1 MKSPR
6 YLMLMLLAAMT
17 LSGHVAAM
25 EAKSERQAGDA
36 VKYRQALFQLVR
48 SNMGPLGAM
57 AKGNIPFDAEVIK
70 TNAMRMEQL
79 GAMIPD
85 YLKTDTRKFSVDT
98 DAKNDIWDNMA
109 DFQEKAQALTQAAAN
124 LQKASMTG
132 DEAEYKKAIG
142 MVGRTCKGCHDEYKK
157 D

>member
-1 MKSPR
+1 
-6 YLMLMLLAAMT
+6 MT
-17 LSGHVAAM
+17 GHVAAM
-25 EAKSERQAGDA
+25 EAKTERQAGDA
-36 VKYRQALFQLVR
+36 LKYRQALFQLIR

-70 TNAMRMEQL
+70 TNALRMEQL

-85 YLKTDTRKFSVDT
+85 YLSTDTRKFSLST
-98 DAKNDIWDNMA
+98 DAKDNIWDNMA
-109 DFQEKAQALTQAAAN
+109 DVKEKAQAFTQASAA